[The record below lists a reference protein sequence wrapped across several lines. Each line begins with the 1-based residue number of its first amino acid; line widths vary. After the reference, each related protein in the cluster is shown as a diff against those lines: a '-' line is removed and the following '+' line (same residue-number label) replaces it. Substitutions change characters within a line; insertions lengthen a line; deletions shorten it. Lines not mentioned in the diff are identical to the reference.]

1 VATTRH
7 ILPATNNQYSLSM
20 PGPLRTTLLKAAIVL
35 LTAAI
40 FALDA
45 FTSMDSAI
53 AVMYVVAVLATVHL
67 WPRHVLAVTALCL
80 VLTVAAHL
88 ITGWFGV
95 VNSSLARCAVSLAA
109 IGISGYL
116 AHAGAQATARLLQRE
131 ESLRLSRMQLA
142 HVTRVTTLGEL
153 AASIAHEVNQPLA
166 AISANGEAALRWLR
180 RRQPDPQEVEQA
192 LQRMLA
198 DTCRASEVI
207 RRIRALAQR
216 GESTFARVDL
226 AGIVHDC
233 AALLQRELASHG
245 ATLAVDVADGL
256 PPVAGDRVQLQQVL
270 INLLMNGMQAME
282 PRGGTLRLTA
292 APLHHLAGG
301 GVRIAVTDEGPGIPD
316 NQCGRLFE
324 PFYTTKPD
332 GMGMGLP
339 ICRSIIEAHG
349 GRIAAVPGGPG
360 ATLEITLPAS
370 REAAA

>member
-1 VATTRH
+1 
-7 ILPATNNQYSLSM
+7 M
-20 PGPLRTTLLKAAIVL
+20 PGTLRSALLKAAIVL
-35 LTAAI
+35 LTAVI

-45 FTSMDSAI
+45 FTPMDSAI
-53 AVMYVVAVLATVHL
+53 AVMYVIVVLATVHV
-67 WPRHVLAVTALCL
+67 WPRRVLAVTALCL
-80 VLTVAAHL
+80 VLTLAAHL

-116 AHAGAQATARLLQRE
+116 AHAGVQATVRLLQRE

-180 RRQPDPQEVEQA
+180 RPQPDPQEVEHA

-207 RRIRALAQR
+207 RRIRTLAQR
-216 GESTFARVDL
+216 TESSFAPVDL

-233 AALLQRELASHG
+233 AALLQRELSSHG
-245 ATLAVDVADGL
+245 ATLVVDVADGL

-270 INLLMNGMQAME
+270 INLLMNGMQAKE
-282 PRGGTLRLTA
+282 PHGGMLHLSA
-292 APLHHLAGG
+292 APHGK
-301 GVRIAVTDEGPGIPD
+301 GVRIAVTDEGPGIPEA
-316 NQCGRLFE
+316 GSGKLFE
-324 PFYTTKPD
+324 PFYSTKPD

-339 ICRSIIEAHG
+339 ICRSIVESHG

-360 ATLEITLPAS
+360 ATLEITLPAYQ
-370 REAAA
+370 EAAA